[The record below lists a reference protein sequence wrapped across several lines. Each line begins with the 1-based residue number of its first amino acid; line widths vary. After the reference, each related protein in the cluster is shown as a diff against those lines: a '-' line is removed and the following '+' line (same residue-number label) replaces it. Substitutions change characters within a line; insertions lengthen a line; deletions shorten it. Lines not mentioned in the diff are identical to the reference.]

1 MSKARERIYFANKS
15 LVELFKQ
22 NNPDVI
28 MTRFVSTE
36 SDVTRD
42 TWLGYEI
49 SYQDKSE
56 TQPDQS
62 SQTNVPTIA

>member
-56 TQPDQS
+56 TQNQNNGNA
-62 SQTNVPTIA
+62 NVPEVA

>member
-1 MSKARERIYFANKS
+1 MSKARERVYFANKS

-56 TQPDQS
+56 TQSNQS
-62 SQTNVPTIA
+62 NQANVPEVA